1 MNNVILPTFENN
13 VCENFPHL
21 HNILKVFHKKMK
33 TGITLQSNIQRN
45 TNMVT
50 SNLDG
55 EIVMMSVENGEY
67 YGLDEIG
74 TRIWQL
80 IEHPIVIEKLI
91 TCLTNEFEVE
101 RQECEQDTLEFLED
115 LFSRNLINLVGE
127 KD

>member
-1 MNNVILPTFENN
+1 
-13 VCENFPHL
+13 
-21 HNILKVFHKKMK
+21 
-33 TGITLQSNIQRN
+33 
-45 TNMVT
+45 MVT

-91 TCLTNEFEVE
+91 TCLTSEFEVE

-115 LFSRNLINLVGE
+115 MFSRNLINLVE
-127 KD
+127 KKD